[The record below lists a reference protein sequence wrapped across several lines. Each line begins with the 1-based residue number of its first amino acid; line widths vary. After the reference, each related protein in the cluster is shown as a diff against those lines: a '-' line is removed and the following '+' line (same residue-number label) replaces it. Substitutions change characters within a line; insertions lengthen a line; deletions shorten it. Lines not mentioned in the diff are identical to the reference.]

1 MPGLLVPFL
10 VAAAA
15 SLVVSVA
22 VAIAALREPGLT
34 LKPLWAILAFVGV
47 GGAALV
53 PHAPDQMYWFLG
65 VAAPTV
71 SFSAAAGSWEP
82 EVMRALFPLGA
93 IGVIGRIHLH
103 RNRRRSVR
111 CTREGALS
119 ESG

>member
-10 VAAAA
+10 VAGAA
-15 SLVVSVA
+15 SLLVSVG
-22 VAIAALREPGLT
+22 VAIAALREPGLA

-53 PHAPDQMYWFLG
+53 PHAPDQLYWFLG
-65 VAAPTV
+65 VAVPTV

-93 IGVIGRIHLH
+93 IGVIGRIYLH
-103 RNRRRSVR
+103 RNRRRPVR
-111 CTREGALS
+111 
-119 ESG
+119 